1 LQAFLR
7 PDFFG
12 VIIVPKGRCSL
23 GEPKPRR
30 FSASVNVNIRSKGT
44 RVVKRSNANES
55 DLGAAPVVTPNRN
68 LAFAAAI
75 DVVWTISTANRD
87 GFQGPTYEPYGRSF
101 DDRVDNKCAASVP
114 LTIRAVAAVH
124 ADRRRQ

>member
-1 LQAFLR
+1 MQAFLR
-7 PDFFG
+7 PDLFG
-12 VIIVPKGRCSL
+12 VIIVPKGGCSL

-30 FSASVNVNIRSKGT
+30 FSASVNVDIRSKGT

-75 DVVWTISTANRD
+75 DVVWTISTGNRG
-87 GFQGPTYEPYGRSF
+87 GFQLPADDPYGRRF
-101 DDRVDNKCAASVP
+101 DERIDN
-114 LTIRAVAAVH
+114 
-124 ADRRRQ
+124 